1 MNSSEDAYKLAMTK
15 IPGVGP
21 VLARNLIS
29 YCGGIKEVFNTSLA
43 RLMKVPGIGKKTAES
58 IYVSDLLEEAER
70 EMHEMRKAGVRF
82 LFFLDEDY
90 PYRLRYCHDSPLLL
104 FYKGSANLNNPRSI
118 AIVGTRNCSKY
129 GEEVTEHL
137 VRQLASVNPLI
148 VSGMAYGIDISAHR
162 AALHHGLDT
171 VGVFAH
177 GLDTVYPGNHFGTA
191 QKMIHKGGLLSEFP
205 FNTNPD
211 RENFPQRNRVVAGMV
226 DLVIVVETAIKGGAT
241 ITADIALSY
250 DREVFAVPG
259 PLFSPTSRGCHALI
273 NRYKAICVESA
284 EQILNEMR
292 WNEQE
297 DAQNEKSR
305 QMALFEGLESNE
317 KKVIE
322 LLKQGPVPIDVL
334 VERSGMDAGYLSS
347 ILLQLEFSGIVRT
360 LPGKVYKLSGY

>member
-1 MNSSEDAYKLAMTK
+1 MSSTEDACKLALTK

-29 YCGGIKEVFNTSLA
+29 YCGGVEEVFNTPLA

-58 IYVSDLLEEAER
+58 IRSSDFPEEAER
-70 EMHEMRKAGVRF
+70 ELHEMRKAGVRF
-82 LFFLDEDY
+82 LFFLDEAY
-90 PYRLRYCHDSPLLL
+90 PYRLRHCHDSPLLL
-104 FYKGSANLNNPRSI
+104 FYKGTADLNNPRSV

-129 GEEVTEHL
+129 GEEICEYL
-137 VRQLASVNPLI
+137 VRELASVNPLI

-162 AALHHGLDT
+162 AALRHGLDT

-177 GLDTVYPGNHFGTA
+177 GLDTVYPGSHFGTA
-191 QKMIHKGGLLSEFP
+191 QKMIQKGGLLSEFP

-226 DLVIVVETAIKGGAT
+226 DLVIVVETAEKGGAT

-259 PLFSPTSRGCHALI
+259 PLFSPVSRGCHVLI
-273 NRYKAICVESA
+273 SRNKAICVESV
-284 EQILNEMR
+284 EQILKEMR
-292 WNEQE
+292 WDLKE
-297 DAQNEKSR
+297 DAEDLKSR
-305 QMALFEGLESNE
+305 QMALFDGLESNE

-322 LLKQGPVPIDVL
+322 LLKKGPVAIDDL
-334 VERSGMDAGYLSS
+334 VERSGMDAGDLLS
-347 ILLQLEFSGIVRT
+347 ILLQLEFSGIVRA
-360 LPGKVYKLSGY
+360 LPGKMYKLSGY